1 MSVNRRY
8 SKRHPVN
15 FVLYIIYRDKRIF
28 PARAKNL
35 CIDGMFIQTDSL
47 TLPKGN
53 LVDLEFSLSDNS
65 WQIPAVVVHTS
76 PEGLGV
82 MFRKSQPAL
91 ERCSHFADES
101 SYRPRSP
108 QIVFPDSTQG
118 HTERSRP

>member
-1 MSVNRRY
+1 MSANRRC

-15 FVLYIIYRDKRIF
+15 FVLYIQDRDKRIF
-28 PARAKNL
+28 PAQAKNL

-53 LVDLEFSLSDNS
+53 LVDLEFSLSENS

-76 PEGLGV
+76 PGGLGV
-82 MFRKSQPAL
+82 MFRKPQPTL
-91 ERCSHFADES
+91 ERCSHSADKP

-108 QIVFPDSTQG
+108 QIVFPESTKG
-118 HTERSRP
+118 HTEQPR